1 MKPIIGIIM
10 RESTSKIGHKIKY
23 TYDDIEYAIKRSGG
37 IPIGISNND
46 IEPYLNICKGFILQ
60 GGDNIDEND
69 INIIHT
75 LHNRDI
81 PLLGICLGMQ
91 EIGIAFNGKE
101 TNIPNHLNKDYHEVN
116 VKNDSLLFNII
127 KTNKILVNSRHKSA
141 IYNTSLDICGF
152 SHDNVIE
159 AIEDKSKKFFLG
171 LEWHPE
177 NMYIYDLNSRKIF
190 DYFVNICND
199 K

>member
-1 MKPIIGIIM
+1 
-10 RESTSKIGHKIKY
+10 
-23 TYDDIEYAIKRSGG
+23 
-37 IPIGISNND
+37 
-46 IEPYLNICKGFILQ
+46 
-60 GGDNIDEND
+60 
-69 INIIHT
+69 
-75 LHNRDI
+75 
-81 PLLGICLGMQ
+81 MQ